1 MQRSPDLDERLA
13 RIEERMATRDD
24 VDELRALLDRR
35 ASPGLRWAGSAL
47 FSAAL
52 TVGFLALVLVFT
64 R

>member
-1 MQRSPDLDERLA
+1 MQRSPDLNERLA

>member
-1 MQRSPDLDERLA
+1 MRQPPDLNERLA

-35 ASPGLRWAGSAL
+35 ASPGLRWAGRAL